1 MKRPLSCMIEQLDL
15 IKCWKLLEMNN
26 IKCKSLA
33 AIPREA
39 VKLLATTYELQTSNF
54 VLSDEDIQTF
64 TNRFEL
70 SSIQTKTRQTI
81 QTNNE
86 ILSGLKK
93 AFNLTSPIYPEPSS
107 TPGDPQDRRSNA
119 KSEATDSAQTSATDF
134 TFLNEQTFGVIQQL
148 QTPGDSTTP
157 PSDLTPELLHLSTE
171 REAEFKLQQIQMQQV
186 LSNIK
191 EEN

>member
-1 MKRPLSCMIEQLDL
+1 
-15 IKCWKLLEMNN
+15 MNN
-26 IKCKSLA
+26 IQCKSLA

-39 VKLLATTYELQTSNF
+39 VKLLATSYELQTSNLI
-54 VLSDEDIQTF
+54 LSDEDIQTF

-70 SSIQTKTRQTI
+70 SSIQTKTQQTI

-86 ILSGLKK
+86 ILNGLKK

-107 TPGDPQDRRSNA
+107 PSGGPQDRRSNTQSNA
-119 KSEATDSAQTSATDF
+119 NNNANNNF

-148 QTPGDSTTP
+148 QTSGDSTTP
-157 PSDLTPELLHLSTE
+157 PSDLTPELIHLSAE
-171 REAEFKLQQIQMQQV
+171 RETEFKLQQTQMQQV
-186 LSNIK
+186 LSNLK